1 VASRVDID
9 GLVLCEGFSTLR
21 EAAIAMGFPRW
32 VTRMVPDAWDTVHR
46 VSTLEMSVLVVHSNV
61 DGLFPLS
68 MAQRVAEA
76 CGPRGTLI
84 VVNGVSHNAPIFAP
98 TEEYWRPIADWVKE
112 RSSKVPARRLPGAGD

>member
-1 VASRVDID
+1 
-9 GLVLCEGFSTLR
+9 
-21 EAAIAMGFPRW
+21 
-32 VTRMVPDAWDTVHR
+32 MVPDAWDTVHR
-46 VSTLEMSVLVVHSNV
+46 GSTLEMSVLVVHSNV